1 MKIPNLHVAL
11 VVFLMT
17 SVEAEDLASCLGNSV
32 CGLLQV
38 NARGVSKIPHCNC
51 TTTECPM
58 NWDPFDGKS
67 LTQSI
72 SDQYKV
78 SMSSTNAAAECRN
91 ELKSFQFCHS
101 APKQLRICQSD
112 DQLPSYT
119 SRQYFDKFTR
129 QKVHAKDEIFCSCPE
144 SFNYLDTR
152 YVFRRTK
159 GPYNVVQINS
169 YCLPVSTWSL
179 IDIKF

>member
-78 SMSSTNAAAECRN
+78 STYTNAVAAGMKES
-91 ELKSFQFCHS
+91 EFSVLSFC
-101 APKQLRICQSD
+101 AKATPD
-112 DQLPSYT
+112 LP
-119 SRQYFDKFTR
+119 
-129 QKVHAKDEIFCSCPE
+129 I
-144 SFNYLDTR
+144 
-152 YVFRRTK
+152 
-159 GPYNVVQINS
+159 
-169 YCLPVSTWSL
+169 
-179 IDIKF
+179 